1 MPKVREREGE
11 KEGEEQSTNGYF
23 LFFCIMSLFS
33 LIGLDEEQQTMS
45 VFLEGETGSR

>member
-1 MPKVREREGE
+1 MKRKERNKVLMGIF
-11 KEGEEQSTNGYF
+11 S
-23 LFFCIMSLFS
+23 LLCIMSLFS